1 MRISMGDFSP
11 GTKETRMH
19 DATAPSVANDPA
31 QWNLAIDQVVNQLF
45 GEEVRAGVIQHPLD
59 ISDVWKNSFSV
70 STNHKVSAAKFTAR
84 HPKFRAV
91 RLLDNGRHVVPRTV
105 SHSTRQICSTLMR
118 RALRRQPSTSPASED
133 QRSDELGGRIGIT
146 VFVGFVGSGSEN
158 KAAGSIHI
166 RIETIDYFL
175 RRYRD
180 AVAKHKEIERRIEVQ
195 LVNYESQLRS
205 PAAEISPDAC
215 TDLTQRRQT

>member
-91 RLLDNGRHVVPRTV
+91 RLLD
-105 SHSTRQICSTLMR
+105 
-118 RALRRQPSTSPASED
+118 

-215 TDLTQRRQT
+215 TDLTQRRQTWSSRCSSDRISQHSPNLQRTHTGWCTRSVLL